1 MTTMPT
7 TMLITMLITRLMTTL
22 MTTRTRSL
30 LTRPCMRAFA
40 LAIASILAV
49 AGTTRAA
56 RAQESVTGSVER
68 VAEIAA
74 AKDPQAVERVIAEAN
89 AGSIEL
95 VVDAAVAAP
104 RVEAKFTVDGKDDKD
119 LKRRMELVKLFAER
133 AADQTVVVQP
143 MFPGKAMPRDSVALR
158 IVVPRG
164 GDSALKIANGSLRAF
179 GTAGKLKLTSK
190 NGAIRVERPAGSV
203 DANATNGAID
213 IVDAGAEV
221 RASAANGA
229 VTVVLADGNDLPFD
243 VETRNGTARVEVG
256 AGYDGIV
263 TMHSTAGDLDVSD
276 SGKHTRT
283 PKLGDHSKTVEV
295 GAATGN
301 SAIRST
307 TGDIKLTVRAK

>member
-1 MTTMPT
+1 MTPMPT
-7 TMLITMLITRLMTTL
+7 THTTTTTSRSIPSRL
-22 MTTRTRSL
+22 
-30 LTRPCMRAFA
+30 CVHA
-40 LAIASILAV
+40 LALASILAV
-49 AGTTRAA
+49 AGTSRAA
-56 RAQESVTGSVER
+56 RAQDSVTGSVER
-68 VAEIAA
+68 IVEIAA
-74 AKDPQAVERVIAEAN
+74 AKDAKPAVVLERVIAEAA

-95 VVDAAVAAP
+95 VVDATVAAP

-143 MFPGKAMPRDSVALR
+143 MFPGKAMARDSVALR
-158 IVVPRG
+158 IVVPG
-164 GDSALKIANGSLRAF
+164 CGDSALKIADGSLRAA
-179 GTAGKLKLTSK
+179 GTSGKLKLTSRK
-190 NGAIRVERPAGSV
+190 GAIRVERAAGSI
-203 DANATNGAID
+203 DANATNGSID

-221 RASAANGA
+221 RASAAEGA

-243 VETRNGTARVEVG
+243 VETRSGTARVEVG

-263 TMHSTAGDLDVSD
+263 TMHSTSGDLDVSD
-276 SGKHTRT
+276 SGKRTRT